1 MKKQNKQKNLN
12 KYEAL
17 MILDTAGRE
26 DAEKDIIDRIQKEI
40 QQAGGKVETVQK
52 MGPKP
57 FARVTQKRTMGS
69 YVNFIF
75 AAPGKAIRE
84 LDAKFHLDT
93 DLFRWQF
100 TEPLPEAPV
109 REPRGEDAKDA
120 KEAKPS
126 RE

>member
-1 MKKQNKQKNLN
+1 MKKKTQKNLN

-17 MILDTAGRE
+17 IILDTAGRE
-26 DAEKDIIDRIQKEI
+26 DAEKDIIERIQKEI

-57 FARVTQKRTMGS
+57 FARTTSKRTAGS

-75 AAPGKAIRE
+75 AAPGKAIAE

-109 REPRGEDAKDA
+109 REPRPGEE
-120 KEAKPS
+120 KETKPE
-126 RE
+126 RARD

>member
-1 MKKQNKQKNLN
+1 MKKQSKQKNLN
-12 KYEAL
+12 KYEVL
-17 MILDTAGRE
+17 VILDTAGRE
-26 DAEKDIIDRIQKEI
+26 DAEKDIIDRVQKDI

-57 FARVTQKRTMGS
+57 FARTTQKRTMGS

-75 AAPGKAIRE
+75 SAPGKAIRE

-100 TEPLPEAPV
+100 TEPLPEAPA
-109 REPRGEDAKDA
+109 REGRGEEGKPA
-120 KEAKPS
+120 EAKAG